1 MMVAAANAKPSPA
14 VGQTLGP
21 LGINMVA
28 FCKEVNERT
37 ATCRPEVP
45 LQVMLQTYSDRSYKF
60 FLRTPG
66 SKWFILRCAR
76 IPAGSKLRAKQTVG
90 NILLKEIYH
99 IAKAKCMDP
108 PLIGVPLYAIVGSI
122 QGSANA
128 MGVKAV
134 REIEAEYMKRD
145 DQDVTMLEDMK
156 KEIRA
161 RNKINRQGKRS

>member
-1 MMVAAANAKPSPA
+1 
-14 VGQTLGP
+14 
-21 LGINMVA
+21 
-28 FCKEVNERT
+28 
-37 ATCRPEVP
+37 
-45 LQVMLQTYSDRSYKF
+45 
-60 FLRTPG
+60 
-66 SKWFILRCAR
+66 
-76 IPAGSKLRAKQTVG
+76 
-90 NILLKEIYH
+90 
-99 IAKAKCMDP
+99 MDP